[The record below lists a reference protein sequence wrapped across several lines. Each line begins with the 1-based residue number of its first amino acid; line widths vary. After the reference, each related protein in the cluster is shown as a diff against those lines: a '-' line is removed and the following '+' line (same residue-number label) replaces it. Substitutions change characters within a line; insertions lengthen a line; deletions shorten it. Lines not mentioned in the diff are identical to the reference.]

1 MPYSVL
7 LIEDDTLI
15 GQGLELGLGARGY
28 EVVWLQQGIPA
39 TGHLHRQ
46 HFDVLILDLGLPDIE
61 GIELLRRIRNK
72 QIDIPIIVLTARDSQ
87 ESIVSLLDHGADEY
101 LIKPVSTDE
110 IAARIRSLLRRIA
123 GRNSSTIY
131 HQGLS
136 VSTLSRE
143 VSLNNQPISL
153 TPMEFALIEIL
164 LTHAGKAVSVDRL
177 ISILEQSNHETTL
190 QSIQVHIHSLRK
202 KIGHDMIKTVRGAG
216 YLVG

>member
-61 GIELLRRIRNK
+61 GMELLRRIRNK
-72 QIDIPIIVLTARDSQ
+72 QIDIPVIVLTARDSQ
-87 ESIVSLLDHGADEY
+87 DSIVTLLDHGADEY

-136 VSTLSRE
+136 VNTLSRE
-143 VSLNNQPISL
+143 VSLNNEPIAL
-153 TPMEFALIEIL
+153 TPMEFSLIEIL
-164 LTHAGKAVSVDRL
+164 LTHAGKAISVDRL

-202 KIGHDMIKTVRGAG
+202 KIGHDMIKTIRGAG
-216 YLVG
+216 YLIG